1 MFVHAIVQFLKRIW
15 VPSQDSSSPDGG
27 YWSLVPTQVSENDPL
42 PVDISLSG
50 SLIDKSSGRPHLLVR
65 VGDNLNS
72 PLFVKSSNVDILLVS
87 TTTVTTATN
96 RDLMENTNTETPTLD
111 NCGQYRKLV
120 WFYFRTGNAPTTY
133 RILART
139 TDLSAQ
145 PLGTG
150 WQQLAQSNLPGN
162 ANEWGRIEIPTT
174 GDGYYDQYRVEVYR
188 TDGSNYTLTSK
199 LIGVRG

>member
-1 MFVHAIVQFLKRIW
+1 MPVRFLRNA
-15 VPSQDSSSPDGG
+15 SELAD
-27 YWSLVPTQVSENDPL
+27 VSWETPL
-42 PVDISLSG
+42 PVQVANAKPVPADT
-50 SLIDKSSGRPHLLVR
+50 LLVA
-65 VGDNLNS
+65 
-72 PLFVKSSNVDILLVS
+72 I
-87 TTTVTTATN
+87 TTVTTTTN

-120 WFYFRTGNAPTTY
+120 WFYFRAGGAATTY
-133 RILART
+133 RILARA

-150 WQQLAQSNLPGN
+150 WQELATGTLPGN
-162 ANEWGRIEIPTT
+162 ANSWGRIDIPST
-174 GDGYYDQYRVEVYR
+174 GDGYYDQYRIEVYR

>member
-1 MFVHAIVQFLKRIW
+1 MAIISYLTESGEERI
-15 VPSQDSSSPDGG
+15 VRPN
-27 YWSLVPTQVSENDPL
+27 TPL
-42 PVDISLSG
+42 PVEARRPLPADTL
-50 SLIDKSSGRPHLLVR
+50 LI
-65 VGDNLNS
+65 
-72 PLFVKSSNVDILLVS
+72 FA
-87 TTTVTTATN
+87 TTVTTATN

-120 WFYFRTGNAPTTY
+120 WFYFRTGDAATTY

-150 WQQLAQSNLPGN
+150 WQLIADDELPGG
-162 ANEWGRIEIPTT
+162 ANSWGRIEIPSA
-174 GDGYYDQYRVEVYR
+174 GDGYYDQYRIEVYR
-188 TDGSNYTLTSK
+188 TDGGNYTLTSK

>member
-1 MFVHAIVQFLKRIW
+1 MTIEYSRDDQRTKETVS
-15 VPSQDSSSPDGG
+15 PS
-27 YWSLVPTQVSENDPL
+27 TPL
-42 PVDISLSG
+42 PVRDTRRFVDAL
-50 SLIDKSSGRPHLLVR
+50 LIA
-65 VGDNLNS
+65 
-72 PLFVKSSNVDILLVS
+72 

-120 WFYFRTGNAPTTY
+120 WFYFRTSNAATTY
-133 RILART
+133 RILARA

-150 WQQLAQSNLPGN
+150 WQELATGTLPGG
-162 ANEWGRIEIPTT
+162 ANSWGRIEIPIL

-199 LIGVRG
+199 VIGVRG